1 MPTLIV
7 GLAVVALSTIGFA
20 VAMFGRRPLPQ
31 PATAAPA
38 TAPAPVATV
47 SEAPAGRPVRRGTL
61 RRSDDVSAHD
71 VPRLQV
77 EVPGPVR
84 IRSAFI
90 LALGVLAV
98 AAVAGVLL
106 SVVVVGFFTVIG

>member
-7 GLAVVALSTIGFA
+7 GLAVVALSTVGFA

-47 SEAPAGRPVRRGTL
+47 SEGPTGRPVRQVA
-61 RRSDDVSAHD
+61 RRRADDDSDHD

-77 EVPGPVR
+77 EVPAPVR

-98 AAVAGVLL
+98 AAAAGVLL
-106 SVVVVGFFTVIG
+106 SVVVVGFFTIIG

>member
-7 GLAVVALSTIGFA
+7 GLAVVALSTAGFA

-31 PATAAPA
+31 PATAVAVD
-38 TAPAPVATV
+38 APVPVPAV
-47 SEAPAGRPVRRGTL
+47 SESARIGSRRSVRRN
-61 RRSDDVSAHD
+61 SDEVDEA
-71 VPRLQV
+71 PRLQV
-77 EVPGPVR
+77 DIPGPVR

-98 AAVAGVLL
+98 AAMAGVLL

>member
-20 VAMFGRRPLPQ
+20 VAMFGRRPLPACHGRSGDCSGACGHRQ
-31 PATAAPA
+31 RGPT
-38 TAPAPVATV
+38 
-47 SEAPAGRPVRRGTL
+47 GRPVRRGAPPIRRRL
-61 RRSDDVSAHD
+61 RPGR
-71 VPRLQV
+71 PRLQV

-98 AAVAGVLL
+98 AAAAGVLL

>member
-1 MPTLIV
+1 VPTLIV
-7 GLAVVALSTIGFA
+7 GLAVVALSTVGFA

-31 PATAAPA
+31 PATAAPM
-38 TAPAPVATV
+38 TSPAPVATV
-47 SEAPAGRPVRRGTL
+47 SEAPSGRSVRRVE
-61 RRSDDVSAHD
+61 RRRPDDGSDRD

-98 AAVAGVLL
+98 AAAAGVLL